1 MPAWRSRTRSADL
14 KPALDDI
21 VRNAKGVRLEK
32 RNVARP
38 GAALATK
45 SASRFVRPCEPTLTD
60 RPPAGADWS
69 HEVKD
74 DGFRIPGSFEDM
86 AMQ

>member
-1 MPAWRSRTRSADL
+1 MPAWRSGSGPPDL

-45 SASRFVRPCEPTLTD
+45 SASRFIRPCEPTLTD

-69 HEVKD
+69 HEVKH